1 MVSIPNS
8 KFPNAFRSPG
18 GLITARGNSHL
29 RVCPLWISLQ
39 VMHYLSDIS
48 NLEKHEEYNNANL
61 PNLQ

>member
-48 NLEKHEEYNNANL
+48 NLEKHEEYNNATL

>member
-8 KFPNAFRSPG
+8 KFPNAFSSPG

-48 NLEKHEEYNNANL
+48 NLEKHEEYNNATL